1 MKQILSLTLVLLS
14 GVLFL
19 QAQKTMNLY
28 VSPDGNDFWSGRLP
42 VANKEKNDGPFRTL
56 ERANESI
63 AGMSEAGK
71 LPGIKVQLQIRKG
84 TYEITKPLKLI
95 GTDNEKQPASI
106 LWTNYKQ
113 EKVVLIGGKAL
124 KGFTRVS
131 DEHYL
136 NRIDSKYRENI
147 YEIDLKQNDIDDYGK
162 MSNRGPG
169 MELFFNEKRMQPARW
184 PNLGYDTIA
193 EVPQTG
199 ELAHEGYLTRLD
211 KDGIPSGRH
220 YGHFKYRGERPDGWS
235 NPDEIYLHGFWV
247 FTWNDN
253 IVGVQSIDK
262 EKKEI
267 TLKPPYTRYGLMKGG
282 AFFALNVLEEL
293 DQPGEWY
300 IDHQKGKLLFW
311 PPGSIEEGSIFVS
324 LLDSAMVV
332 FEHTRNTTIKGITF
346 GFSRSNSII
355 IQGGENNV
363 ITGCDFKNLGGIAI
377 QINGGIK
384 NGINGC
390 NLYDLAAGGISLRG
404 GDRRSLTP
412 AGNFV
417 TNTHIHHFGKWLK
430 THQSAITLGGVGN
443 YIAHNLIDHGPGTG
457 IMLSGNEH
465 ILEYNE
471 LHHLGQEMADVGAFY
486 MGRNWTQRGNIVRYN
501 FFHDLSG
508 PGANYV
514 NAVYLDDFTS
524 GTIVHGNIFLRC
536 ATAVEIGGGRD
547 NEVSNNIFI
556 ENNLG
561 ISVDARGIGWAKYF
575 FEGKDS
581 TLFKGMEAMNYSQ
594 PPYSVKYPILLDL
607 YNDEPALPKGNQIIN
622 NISYKEPWLRLLYGI
637 DLSMIDVQH
646 NLVSDPD
653 SGYKNNRD
661 YIVNGNPG
669 ILDYNNGAK
678 IKLDH
683 KVFAHGFKQI
693 PFEKIGLQKNKNR
706 KSNIH

>member
-1 MKQILSLTLVLLS
+1 MKQILSLTLVLLLS
-14 GVLFL
+14 VLFL
-19 QAQKTMNLY
+19 HAQKTMNVYISLN
-28 VSPDGNDFWSGRLP
+28 GNDSWSGRLP
-42 VANKEKNDGPFRTL
+42 VANKAKSDGPFRTL
-56 ERANESI
+56 EKANEAI
-63 AGMSEAGK
+63 AGMNEAVK
-71 LPGIKVQLQIRKG
+71 LSVMKVQLQIRKG
-84 TYEITKPLKLI
+84 TYEITKSLKLT
-95 GTDNEKQPASI
+95 GADNAKQPASF

-113 EKVVLIGGKAL
+113 EKVVLIGGKKL
-124 KGFTRVS
+124 SGFTRVS
-131 DEHYL
+131 DGSYL
-136 NRIDSKYRENI
+136 NRIDSKYRGNI
-147 YEIDLKQNDIDDYGK
+147 YEIDLKKNNIEDYGK
-162 MSNRGPG
+162 MTNRGPG
-169 MELFFNEKRMQPARW
+169 MELFFNGKRMQPARW
-184 PNLGYDTIA
+184 PNMGYDTIA

-199 ELAHEGYLTRLD
+199 KLAYEGYLSRLD

-220 YGHFKYRGERPDGWS
+220 YGRFKYRGDRPDGWS

-253 IVGVQSIDK
+253 IAGVQSIDK

-300 IDHQKGKLLFW
+300 IDHEKGKLLFW
-311 PPGSIEEGSIFVS
+311 PPGTIEEESVFVS
-324 LLDSAMVV
+324 LLDNAMMV
-332 FEHTRNTTIKGITF
+332 FENTRNITIKGITF
-346 GFSRSNSII
+346 GFSRGNSIV
-355 IQGGENNV
+355 IQGGEDNV
-363 ITGCDFKNLGGIAI
+363 IAGCDFKNLGAIAI

-384 NGINGC
+384 NGVDGC

-417 TNTHIHHFGKWLK
+417 TNTHIHHFGKWLNA
-430 THQSAITLGGVGN
+430 HQSAITLGGVGN

-536 ATAVEIGGGRD
+536 ATGIEIGGGRD
-547 NEVSNNIFI
+547 NEVSNNIFV

-581 TLFKGMEAMNYSQ
+581 TLFKGMEAMNYTQ
-594 PPYSVKYPILLDL
+594 PPYSIKYPILLGL

-622 NISYKEPWLRLLYGI
+622 NISYKEEWLRLLYGV
-637 DLSMIDVQH
+637 DLDMVTVKNNII
-646 NLVSDPD
+646 SDPA
-653 SGYKNNRD
+653 GEYKNNED
-661 YIVNGNPG
+661 HIVKDNPG
-669 ILDYNNGAK
+669 IPDYSSGIRFRLDKKAFKY
-678 IKLDH
+678 
-683 KVFAHGFKQI
+683 GFKEI
-693 PFEKIGLQKNKNR
+693 PFDKIGLKKNVYRTAVK
-706 KSNIH
+706 

>member
-14 GVLFL
+14 CVLFL
-19 QAQKTMNLY
+19 QAQKTMNVY
-28 VSPDGNDFWSGRLP
+28 VSPDGNDSWSGRLP

-71 LPGIKVQLQIRKG
+71 LPGMKVQLQIRKG

-95 GTDNEKQPASI
+95 GTGNEKQPVSI

-113 EKVVLIGGKAL
+113 ERVVLVGGKEL

-131 DEHYL
+131 DRNYL
-136 NRIDSKYRENI
+136 DRIDSKYRKNI

-199 ELAHEGYLTRLD
+199 ELVHEGYLTRLD
-211 KDGIPSGRH
+211 RDGIPSGRH
-220 YGHFKYRGERPDGWS
+220 YGRFKYRGERPDGWS
-235 NPDEIYLHGFWV
+235 NPGEIYLHGFWV

-253 IVGVQSIDK
+253 VVGVQSIDK
-262 EKKEI
+262 EKNEI
-267 TLKPPYTRYGLMKGG
+267 TLKPPYTRYGLLKGG

-311 PPGSIEEGSIFVS
+311 PPGPIEEGSVFVS
-324 LLDSAMVV
+324 LLDSAMMV
-332 FEHTRNTTIKGITF
+332 FENTRNTTLKGITF

-384 NGINGC
+384 NGVNGC

-404 GDRRSLTP
+404 GDRRSLTS

-417 TNTHIHHFGKWLK
+417 TNTHIHHFGNWLK

-536 ATAVEIGGGRD
+536 ATGIEIGGGRD

-594 PPYSVKYPILLDL
+594 PPYSVKYPILLNL
-607 YNDEPALPKGNQIIN
+607 YNDEPALPKGNKIIN
-622 NISYKEPWLRLLYGI
+622 NISYKEKWLRLLYGI
-637 DLSMIDVQH
+637 DLNIVRVQN

-653 SGYKNNRD
+653 NGYKNDRD
-661 YIVNGNPG
+661 YIVKDNPG

-678 IKLDH
+678 IKLHH
-683 KVFAHGFKQI
+683 KVFTYGFKQI

-706 KSNIH
+706 KYNRH